1 DFVFFL
7 REVKMKG
14 SLRFSSRRSPVIC
27 LHGCVASSQ
36 PLASNIGL
44 DILKRGGNAADAAV
58 AVAAALNV
66 TEPVST
72 GLGGDAFCL
81 FYDAATGQVRGLN
94 GSGRSPKAQT
104 LELVERCGFSQSK
117 PPPYFHALN
126 VTVPGAAACWC
137 DTVTLFGSKKV
148 DAVCGAKPGHL
159 EKCDQLSL
167 ADLLQP
173 AVDLAVRGFPVAE
186 ITAHHWAAGAGAL
199 RAAGREL
206 GGDLLINNK
215 PPKHGQVMSNPN
227 LARTLQ
233 ELALRGKAGFYEGRV
248 AEAVV
253 DVVRENGGVMSLD
266 DMKNHVTAEITP
278 IHTDYKTVRLWEV
291 PPNSQGMAALI
302 ALNILENFPI
312 KDLDHNST
320 DYLHVLVEALKLSM
334 TDTMHFNADP
344 DQAKVPVDGL
354 LSRDYALRRAQ
365 SIQMNKAGSMCEH
378 GIPTGS
384 DTVYFTVVGREG
396 NACSFVNS
404 NYMGFGTGLV
414 PRNCGF
420 SLQNRGANFS
430 LDPGHVNCVGPGKRP
445 YHTIIPAM
453 LTEASSGRLL
463 CSYGV
468 MGGFMQP
475 QGHVQVLLNMVE
487 FGMNPQAAL
496 DASRVFVQLDQAAQ
510 QWVLN
515 LEEGVEQRVAEE
527 LRSRGH
533 VVNWPVEGH
542 DRAQF
547 GRGQVISVGM
557 WWHPSSGKPEGSERV
572 LWAGSDP
579 RADGCALGY

>member
-1 DFVFFL
+1 M
-7 REVKMKG
+7 KMKDH
-14 SLRFSSRRSPVIC
+14 LMFSSRRSPVIC
-27 LHGCVASSQ
+27 LNACVASSQ

-44 DILKRGGNAADAAV
+44 DVLKRGGNAADAAV

-81 FYDAATGQVRGLN
+81 FYDAATRQVRGLN
-94 GSGRSPKAQT
+94 GSGRSPTAQT
-104 LELVERCGFSQSK
+104 LGLMDRYGFSQSN
-117 PPPYFHALN
+117 PPPTFHALN

-137 DTVTLFGSKKV
+137 DTVALFGSKKL
-148 DAVCGAKPGHL
+148 P
-159 EKCDQLSL
+159 L

-173 AVDLAVRGFPVAE
+173 AIDLAQRGFPVAE
-186 ITAHHWAAGAGAL
+186 ITAYHWARGTETL

-206 GGDLLINNK
+206 GADLLINNQ
-215 PPKHGQVMSNPN
+215 PPKHGQVMTNPS
-227 LARTLQ
+227 LACTLQ
-233 ELALRGKAGFYEGRV
+233 ELALQGKAGFYEGRI

-253 DVVRENGGVMSLD
+253 DVVKENGGVLSLD

-278 IHTDYKTVRLWEV
+278 IYTDYKTVRLWEV

-302 ALNILENFPI
+302 ALNILENFSI
-312 KDLDHNST
+312 KDMGHNSP

-334 TDTMHFNADP
+334 TDTMHFSSDP
-344 DQAKVPVDGL
+344 DQGKVPVEGL
-354 LSRDYALRRAQ
+354 LSKDYAQQRAQ
-365 SIQMNKAGSMCEH
+365 SIQMNKARSVCEH
-378 GIPTGS
+378 GITTGS
-384 DTVYFTVVGREG
+384 DTVYFTVVDPEG

-430 LDPGHVNCVGPGKRP
+430 LDPGHVNCVGPKKRP
-445 YHTIIPAM
+445 YHTIIPAL

-475 QGHVQVLLNMVE
+475 QGHVQVLLNMLE
-487 FGMNPQAAL
+487 FGMNPQVAL
-496 DASRVFVQLDQAAQ
+496 DAPRVFVHLDQAAQ
-510 QWVLN
+510 QWHLN
-515 LEEGVEQRVAEE
+515 LEDGVEHRVAED
-527 LRSRGH
+527 LRGRGH
-533 VVNWPVEGH
+533 VVHWPIEGQE
-542 DRAQF
+542 RAQF
-547 GRGQVISVGM
+547 GRGQVISVGA
-557 WWHPSSGKPEGSERV
+557 WWNPTNEKPEGSERV